1 MLKTIKEYWDS
12 LLYLFYPDLCIIC
25 NNNDREVHDTFCFDC
40 YTQLPFTY
48 QGTALNN
55 DFMQHFVG
63 KIDIQHGAALFYFVK
78 QGMVQSIIQELKYKN
93 KPQYAIKMG
102 EIFGASIKE
111 DSYFKN
117 IDAIVPVPLYKSKEN
132 KRGYNQSLKFA
143 EGISKVLSIPII
155 SNNLIRIRHTST
167 QTKMTREE
175 RLVNLKNAFTVENP
189 HLFEGKHLLLVDD
202 VLTTGTTLL
211 ECGKKILECRDVKIS
226 MATIAMGELLR

>member
-1 MLKTIKEYWDS
+1 MLKFIKEYWDS
-12 LLYLFYPDLCIIC
+12 FLYLFYPDLCIIC

-40 YTQLPFTY
+40 YAQLPFTY

-55 DFMQHFVG
+55 DFMQHFAG
-63 KIDIQHGAALFYFVK
+63 KINIQHGASLFYFIK
-78 QGMVQSIIQELKYKN
+78 QGMVQGIIQDLKYRN
-93 KPQYAIKMG
+93 KPQYGIKMG

-111 DSYFKN
+111 DSFFKN
-117 IDAIVPVPLYKSKEN
+117 IDAIVPIPLYKSKEIQ
-132 KRGYNQSLKFA
+132 RGYNQSSKFA

-155 SNNLIRIRHTST
+155 SNNLIRIRHTNT

-175 RLVNLKNAFTVENP
+175 RLVNLKNAFTVKNSQ
-189 HLFEGKHLLLVDD
+189 LFEEKHILLVDD

-211 ECGKKILECRDVKIS
+211 ECGKKILECKDSKIS